1 MIGFNGGW
9 NLPVLLAV
17 SVPHGSSK
25 TTMDITPL
33 NKKQTESANCKY
45 AFSKMRITGN
55 EAIKYLDIYVV
66 AKDVARSLRV
76 SLGASLDC
84 TLMTPAFDPQEST
97 YTKEFL
103 ISDLWGG
110 VKRCLLIYYVILQKG
125 GLRDDGNNSTYRI
138 VDQEDGRGHDVL
150 SWWPLQF
157 RRLGSERSNDS
168 RQLSARDYQYRESPR
183 RLSDVR
189 KHHSLSGLLSVAG
202 DPAYIRKL
210 FLPAHED
217 GFLDQMAE
225 GVDGI
230 GVIRRKEVVA
240 A

>member
-1 MIGFNGGW
+1 MSKETTTMPDVLKGAQKVTSLDSTDRMLAFDSNGNPRSIAADTFLTQNSVASLYVPANQEGWLRIAKLGNYGAACIIGVTMIGFNGGW

-17 SVPHGSSK
+17 SAPHGSSK

-55 EAIKYLDIYVV
+55 EATKYLDIYVV

-97 YTKEFL
+97 STKEFL

-110 VKRCLLIYYVILQKG
+110 GKSLYINK
-125 GLRDDGNNSTYRI
+125 LR
-138 VDQEDGRGHDVL
+138 L
-150 SWWPLQF
+150 
-157 RRLGSERSNDS
+157 RLTNGSER
-168 RQLSARDYQYRESPR
+168 R
-183 RLSDVR
+183 
-189 KHHSLSGLLSVAG
+189 
-202 DPAYIRKL
+202 
-210 FLPAHED
+210 
-217 GFLDQMAE
+217 
-225 GVDGI
+225 
-230 GVIRRKEVVA
+230 A